1 MLNKENVFQG
11 FAGFM
16 DSTRFAELQSRY
28 TRQWQSLWEQAQCGE
43 LPAPQDRRFA
53 DPSWQHNPV
62 ALFNAHVWELG
73 VKAMRDMLDLA
84 ELEPAQR
91 ERLDFSLM
99 QWVEAMSPT
108 NYLMLNPQALQA
120 MVDSGGQSL
129 MQGMFNFLGDLQK
142 GRMTQTDESQFE
154 LGRNVATTPGAVVYQ
169 NDVFQLIQYAPAT
182 ATVHAVP
189 LLIVPPCIN
198 KYYILDL
205 QEGNSFVRHAVEQG
219 ITVYLISWRNP
230 QPEDPAHVQSL
241 SWQDY
246 LEQGVLEAVRVVREL
261 SGQEKI
267 NTLGFCIGGTL
278 LASALALARDRGQEP
293 AASMTLLTTM
303 LDFSDVGV
311 LNVFIDDAHVA
322 FREWQL
328 GQGGLLNA
336 RELAST
342 FSFLRPAELVW
353 NYVSSNYLQGKTPPA
368 FDLLYWNS
376 DGTHLPGPF
385 FTWYLRNTYLENRLI
400 QEGGMPIGNHR
411 ADLARLALPVYVYGS
426 RDDHIVPWQSAY
438 ATLRALPAAKHRFV
452 LGASGHI
459 AGVINPPAKQRRNY
473 WVAPAGASQ
482 DAAAAVP
489 SQQWLA
495 QAQSMPGSW
504 WPDWIE
510 WLKPLSGA
518 KKRARRTL
526 GRTGYPVLENAPG
539 SYVKVR
545 AD

>member
-1 MLNKENVFQG
+1 MLNNENVFQG
-11 FAGFM
+11 FAGLM
-16 DSTRFAELQSRY
+16 DPARFAELQTSY
-28 TRQWQSLWEQAQCGE
+28 TRQWQKLWEQAQCGK
-43 LPAPQDRRFA
+43 LPAPRDRRFA
-53 DPSWQHNPV
+53 DAAWQQNPV

-73 VKAMRDMLDLA
+73 VKAMRDMLELT

-99 QWVEAMSPT
+99 QWAEAMSPT

-129 MQGMFNFLGDLQK
+129 LQGMFNFMADLQK
-142 GRMTQTDESQFE
+142 GRLTQTDESQFE
-154 LGRNVATTPGAVVYQ
+154 LGRNVATTAGAVVYQ
-169 NDVFQLIQYAPAT
+169 NDIFQLIQYAPT
-182 ATVHAVP
+182 TTMVHAVP

-205 QEGNSFVRHAVEQG
+205 QEGNSFVRHAVDQG
-219 ITVYLISWRNP
+219 ITVYLMSWRNP
-230 QPEDPAHVQSL
+230 QPDDPPGVQAL
-241 SWQDY
+241 DWQDY
-246 LEQGVLEAVRVVREL
+246 LEQGVLEAIRVTREL
-261 SGQEKI
+261 SGQGKI

-278 LASALALARDRGQEP
+278 LASALALARDKGEDP

-311 LNVFIDDAHVA
+311 LNVFIDEAHVA

-328 GQGGLLNA
+328 GNGGLLDA

-385 FTWYLRNTYLENRLI
+385 FAWYLRNTYLENRLV
-400 QEGGMPIGNHR
+400 QPGGMAFGDHR
-411 ADLARLALPVYVYGS
+411 ADLARLELPVYVYGS

-438 ATLRALPAAKHRFV
+438 ASLRALPAARHRFV

-473 WVAPAGASQ
+473 WVAD
-482 DAAAAVP
+482 DAAAEAD
-489 SQQWLA
+489 SAEQWLA
-495 QAQSMPGSW
+495 QAQSVPGSW
-504 WPDWIE
+504 WPDWMD
-510 WLKPLSGA
+510 WLKPLSGPR
-518 KKRARRTL
+518 KRAKRTL
-526 GRTGYPVLENAPG
+526 GHARYPVLEAAPG

-545 AD
+545 AG